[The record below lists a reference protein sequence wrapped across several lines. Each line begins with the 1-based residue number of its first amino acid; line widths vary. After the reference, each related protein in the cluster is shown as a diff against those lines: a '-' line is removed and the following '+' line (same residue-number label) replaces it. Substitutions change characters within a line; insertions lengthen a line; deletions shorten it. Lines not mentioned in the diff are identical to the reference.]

1 MSSRTLYAQHPV
13 SLRIFHLSP
22 VLAYVFLL
30 PGKSSTVQCTVFY
43 TLQPKL
49 MHLCTAVGS
58 MLKTLCSKWFVS
70 RAWRF
75 IIYTCTTAIFSRTL
89 YAQNPVSLRN
99 LRSLL
104 GSRCIYVFLLLLP
117 SSPGFC
123 RCLNNY
129 AIHRRRNRTYAV
141 LQFVYV
147 HLRHKQMNALSTEP
161 CFPIAVEQSLLQRD
175 YRIHLQQD

>member
-22 VLAYVFLL
+22 VLAYVFLS

-58 MLKTLCSKWFVS
+58 MLKTLCSNLFMR
-70 RAWRF
+70 RAWRS
-75 IIYTCTTAIFSRTL
+75 IIYTYTTGIFSRAF
-89 YAQNPVSLRN
+89 YALNPVSVRN
-99 LRSLL
+99 LTFLL
-104 GSRCIYVFLLLLP
+104 GSRCIYVCLLLLP
-117 SSPGFC
+117 SSPYFC
-123 RCLNNY
+123 RCLKNY

-141 LQFVYV
+141 L
-147 HLRHKQMNALSTEP
+147 K
-161 CFPIAVEQSLLQRD
+161 
-175 YRIHLQQD
+175 